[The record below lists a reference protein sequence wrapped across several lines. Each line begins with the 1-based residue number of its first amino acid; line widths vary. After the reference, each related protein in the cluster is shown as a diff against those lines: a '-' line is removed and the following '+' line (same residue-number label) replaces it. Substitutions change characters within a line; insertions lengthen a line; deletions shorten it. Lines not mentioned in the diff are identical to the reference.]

1 VLRLFIPNSIYPS
14 FDMTASAAMHDSLTN
29 IRPATLDDLPAL
41 TEIQNH
47 YIQNTHITFDVAAF
61 TPEERIGWFNEHS
74 DGKRYR
80 ILVAEDERSRF
91 LGYVATGRFRPKQAY
106 ETTVEISVACSPD
119 MVGKGVGT
127 KLYAQI
133 LHLLNNEDVHRVVA
147 GIAQPNPASNA
158 LHLRFGFRPVGTFT
172 EVGRKF
178 GRYWDVTW
186 MEKCLQ

>member
-1 VLRLFIPNSIYPS
+1 
-14 FDMTASAAMHDSLTN
+14 MTDPIHV
-29 IRPATLDDLPAL
+29 RPATLDDLPRL

-47 YIQNTHITFDVAAF
+47 YIENTHITFDVRAF
-61 TPEERIGWFNEHS
+61 TAEQRIGWFNDHS

-80 ILVAEDERSRF
+80 TLVAEDKDSRL

-106 ETTVEISVACSPD
+106 DTTVEISVACSPN

-127 KLYAQI
+127 RLYTELFA
-133 LHLLNNEDVHRVVA
+133 LLSKEDVHRIAA

-158 LHLRFGFRPVGTFT
+158 LHERFGFRTVGTFT

-178 GRYWDVTW
+178 GRYWDVRW
-186 MEKCLQ
+186 MEKSLGE